1 MGTQAFMYYM
11 IKFFISDYNIISS
24 VIDVPLVK
32 PFIYFYDSWYPFI
45 VLNAFLVYI
54 SDKKLFKYLIVTM
67 LLGAIFGQITFI
79 LYPSMVIRPDIEVKT
94 ITDWLID
101 FTYRSDTPA
110 VNCLPSIHCVY
121 CFVTSYYIIQS
132 KQLKNKRIPIV
143 IYSLLIVLSTVFVK
157 QHIVEDIVLALIY
170 TAIAI
175 IIVKMNKDRIIKIF
189 NKLKIK

>member
-1 MGTQAFMYYM
+1 M
-11 IKFFISDYNIISS
+11 I
-24 VIDVPLVK
+24 
-32 PFIYFYDSWYPFI
+32 
-45 VLNAFLVYI
+45 
-54 SDKKLFKYLIVTM
+54 
-67 LLGAIFGQITFI
+67 LGAIFGQITFI